1 MLIPR
6 GIVAALVFS
15 GALSLA
21 LPALAVAPV
30 AAPTLAA
37 GESIL
42 SDGLTVAVRRATLS
56 PTAALEVWIISPSD
70 GYGEPAP
77 GIARLA
83 ALSII
88 ATKVDGQS
96 LRDMVRDDGGQLMVS
111 VFPSSTEISVLAPAN
126 AADQLADA
134 LVARVLHPAIDA
146 AGFRDGKLRLAEQQA
161 VAASEPDVLLRDGIF
176 AQLFSNGPFH
186 ASTYGGPDTLRSLNM
201 SDAATYATQAYVPSN
216 EIVVVVGGG
225 LDEDALNARIA
236 NAAPPA
242 ALGGSLPASSLAK
255 PSGTTYNAGF
265 ADTGGVALGWI
276 GPSVSD
282 ERTSTAMD
290 FISDY
295 LTRPDY
301 GLVAKA
307 VADADPQADFNGQF
321 ITLRTA
327 GVFYVTV
334 TGGKRSADAMAGV
347 VRAAMKPLL
356 DGPLPPQEFS
366 RALEAF
372 RVHTLRDTQTPQEL
386 ADNYGWYF
394 AQGAPAYAPS
404 VTDIA
409 LNGDYYGQ
417 AAALTAQAV
426 YEAAKTYLGATAVT
440 ATVAPRP
447 QAPSTTSMLPGVQ
460 VHEGG
465 AR

>member
-1 MLIPR
+1 MLIRR

-15 GALSLA
+15 ALLSAPPLA
-21 LPALAVAPV
+21 RA
-30 AAPTLAA
+30 AAPASADKLAA
-37 GESIL
+37 GESTL
-42 SDGLTVAVRRATLS
+42 SDGLTVAVRSATLS
-56 PTAALEVWIISPSD
+56 PTAALEVWIVSPSD
-70 GYGEPAP
+70 GYGTPAP

-83 ALSII
+83 ALSVI
-88 ATKVDGQS
+88 ATKVSGQS
-96 LRDMVRDDGGQLMVS
+96 LRDVVRDDGGQLMVS

-134 LVARVLHPAIDA
+134 LLARVLHPAIDA
-146 AGFRDGKLRLAEQQA
+146 AGFRDAKLRLAEQQA

-176 AQLFSNGPFH
+176 SQLFSDGPFH
-186 ASTYGGPDTLRSLNM
+186 ASTYGGPDNLRTLSM
-201 SDAATYATQAYVPSN
+201 ADAATYATQAYVPGN

-236 NAAPPA
+236 SAAPPA
-242 ALGGSLPASSLAK
+242 ALGGSLPASTLAR

-265 ADTGGVALGWI
+265 ADAGGVALGWI

-321 ITLRTA
+321 ITLRGA
-327 GVFYVTV
+327 GVFYITV
-334 TGGKRSADAMAGV
+334 TGGKHSADAMAAV
-347 VRAAMKPLL
+347 VRTAMKPLL
-356 DGPLPPQEFS
+356 DGPLPAQEFA

-404 VTDIA
+404 VTDIS
-409 LNGDYYGQ
+409 LNGDYYSQ
-417 AAALTAQAV
+417 AASLTAQTIYA
-426 YEAAKTYLGATAVT
+426 AAKTYLGATPVT

-447 QAPSTTSMLPGVQ
+447 QAPATTSMLPGGRNPDR
-460 VHEGG
+460 E